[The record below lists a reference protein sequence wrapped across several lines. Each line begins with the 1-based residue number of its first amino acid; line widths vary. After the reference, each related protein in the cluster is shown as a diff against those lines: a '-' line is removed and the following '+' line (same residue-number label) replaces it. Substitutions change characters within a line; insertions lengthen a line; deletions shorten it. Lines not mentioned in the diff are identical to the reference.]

1 MSVSLESLIREP
13 IVDDREISVGTQLL
27 SFIIVGG
34 LGALGFVGL
43 SSLMIGL
50 RTPAPSWIVS
60 ACCYALMILPV
71 YLAHRRFSF
80 QSDAPHT
87 HALPRYVGVQL
98 CGIALASLF
107 SFVCYGV
114 LGMPTMF
121 AALLVIGLT
130 SGVNFV
136 VLRLWAFAGPR

>member
-1 MSVSLESLIREP
+1 MSVSLESLIQQP
-13 IVDDREISVGTQLL
+13 VVDDRDISVGTQLL
-27 SFIIVGG
+27 SFLIVGG
-34 LGALGFVGL
+34 LGAGGFVAL
-43 SSLMIGL
+43 SSLMIRLPLGP
-50 RTPAPSWIVS
+50 PAWIVS
-60 ACCYALMILPV
+60 TCCYALLILPV

-80 QSDAPHT
+80 RSDAPHT

-114 LGMPTMF
+114 FGMPTLF
-121 AALLVIGLT
+121 ASLLVIGLT

-136 VLRLWAFAGPR
+136 VLRLWAFAAPL

>member
-1 MSVSLESLIREP
+1 MSISLESLIREP
-13 IVDDREISVGTQLL
+13 IVDDREISVGAQLL

-34 LGALGFVGL
+34 VGALGFVAL

-50 RTPAPSWIVS
+50 KYGLPSWIVS
-60 ACCYALMILPV
+60 AGCYALMILPV

-80 QSDAPHT
+80 QSDAPHN

-98 CGIALASLF
+98 CGITLASLF

-114 LGMPTMF
+114 FGMPTLF
-121 AALLVIGLT
+121 ASLLVIGLT

-136 VLRLWAFAGPR
+136 VLRLWAFAAP